1 MSTLAHRPFDD
12 STQRPPLRLL
22 ERRPRPA
29 AVPVAQ
35 PQQHAVDRWLDRWL
49 VRWIDGYFAAGE
61 RLQHQ
66 HRMGSWQ
73 SLR

>member
-1 MSTLAHRPFDD
+1 
-12 STQRPPLRLL
+12 LL

-29 AVPVAQ
+29 AVPVEE
-35 PQQHAVDRWLDRWL
+35 PHPIDRWLDRWL
-49 VRWIDGYFAAGE
+49 VRWIDGYFALGD
-61 RLQHQ
+61 RLQHR